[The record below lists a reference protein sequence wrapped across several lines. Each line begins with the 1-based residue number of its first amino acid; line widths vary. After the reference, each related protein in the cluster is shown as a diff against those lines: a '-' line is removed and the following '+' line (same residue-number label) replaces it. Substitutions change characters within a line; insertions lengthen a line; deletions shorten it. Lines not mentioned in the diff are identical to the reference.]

1 MRKKLSKRSEYYL
14 NYHRRYELE
23 HFCKQ
28 YPIWKEAYN
37 SITSIPIRHSE
48 YLPNKGVSD
57 PTATAVEASIMFLTK
72 MTLVDDAA
80 SRTDTILAPYIIENV
95 TTGHSYEQI
104 NAKENIP
111 CSKNSFYRTVRRFY
125 WILDSLHSKIYTSY
139 YRL

>member
-14 NYHRRYELE
+14 NTHRRYELE

-28 YPIWKEAYN
+28 YPIWKASYN
-37 SITSIPIRHSE
+37 SITSIPIRHPE
-48 YLPNKGVSD
+48 YLPTKGVSD
-57 PTATAVEASIMFLTK
+57 PTATTAKASIVFLTK
-72 MTLVDDAA
+72 ITLVEDAA
-80 SRTDTILAPYIIENV
+80 LRADTILAPYIIENV

-125 WILDSLHSKIYTSY
+125 WILDSLHSKNFTSY
-139 YRL
+139 YEL